1 MPTTD
6 VGSTV
11 PRRQLGRELR
21 KLRETA
27 RLTVEEAAEQLELSR
42 VKMWRIEKG
51 STAMRSP
58 STSNKCAACTA
69 TPPTPKSPKP

>member
-21 KLRETA
+21 KLREAA

-51 STAMRSP
+51 STAMRSLDVEQ
-58 STSNKCAACTA
+58 CAACTA
-69 TPPTPKSPKP
+69 TAPTSKSPRP